1 MGACLA
7 FLCPPSRD
15 ASLEALEARLGAL
28 EARMAVFDEVE
39 NQVKEIFEHVEH
51 LEQLYIR
58 GSDVYGAP
66 GFSGFN

>member
-1 MGACLA
+1 
-7 FLCPPSRD
+7 
-15 ASLEALEARLGAL
+15 
-28 EARMAVFDEVE
+28 MAVFDEVE
-39 NQVKEIFEHVEH
+39 NQVVEIFEHVEH

>member
-7 FLCPPSRD
+7 FLCPSRD
-15 ASLEALEARLGAL
+15 ASLEALEARLVAL

-39 NQVKEIFEHVEH
+39 DQVVEVAKHVEH

-58 GSDVYGAP
+58 GADVFGAP
-66 GFSGFN
+66 GFSGFG

>member
-1 MGACLA
+1 MA

-15 ASLEALEARLGAL
+15 ASLEALEARLVAL

-39 NQVKEIFEHVEH
+39 DQVVEIAAHVEH

-58 GSDVYGAP
+58 AAP
-66 GFSGFN
+66 GFTGAE